1 MRKQNVLAN
10 QSLVKNGS
18 FRQTLTDWTVYPR
31 GSTWVRVVGQEYN
44 GLPVN
49 TLSVGYAASA
59 SQPIVAPMDPD
70 INAVYALKFLC
81 ESRHTGTGLVRISS
95 EGMPPL
101 EIPIPPGLQRN
112 AGQPLAFEP
121 VPYEVALDPTFRA
134 GTTLTF
140 SVTSPPSE
148 PDDYH
153 LLLYITDITIEIHL
167 QPLVLKAFSLDEES
181 HPPTAPVPLCLG
193 ATDFGIHQ
201 LKFDVADGNTWQGT
215 DYSLEVDDNPLGAI
229 VAAPDWPVDYPLDG
243 RRSLRCPPLYLT
255 APHSMTLTLFNQY
268 TAEPYRLAAS
278 LWHHRLKFLQV
289 QEAACFPVLEYNE
302 SVTLGVQVGSF
313 YTGEAL
319 EGLTVTWTVLGTSI
333 QVVTVTDAD
342 GWVYFPFNPD
352 VAGIFTVVV
361 SVASLYYAS
370 GAVTQS
376 LLVQVLAKSPWAEV
390 MAVVADK
397 ADPWALKTGWPNRGS
412 TYRLLA
418 TVPEVLVGTDLS
430 LEWEGDSQEQLKVV
444 VSPAIKEN
452 VPVTS
457 TREVLWTMTS
467 ADKLDGRFELQLI
480 CSKLLKP
487 SPYKRMRLAR
497 NEIEIGRVREADKT
511 CVVDENE
518 SATVQVEVLHRV
530 AAGKGDPV
538 QGALCKWLL
547 PDGTSVDST
556 TGAGGWTSR
565 TWQPT
570 SAGNNAVAVQ
580 IKAHPDAIP
589 VERTFVISAVAS
601 SPWKSHVRFFLD
613 GVEVERN
620 TLGLLCR
627 RGQTHTLKVLPNAAS
642 QWIGK
647 NISLHWR
654 KADPVIGLAISEL
667 GSPKTLLAEGV
678 EWTLSS
684 QTGTSQS
691 RPFEVELHIE
701 GDPSVRELSGRLMHP
716 DLKEELSQ
724 LLDQVSAQ
732 LSGQPFHPCLGALHQ
747 FNALPNALSPL
758 LGLDL
763 FLEWTGTSA
772 AELGATVTPALDQPQ
787 RLDAGGAIWA
797 LDFISAVAGQFML
810 TLSLPQLGFAFT
822 ATPMV
827 LDHNKL
833 RLTVLRGPAID
844 PVVGMDKAWIWAWV
858 VSHFF
863 GEPVAGAPV
872 TWEAEGTTVEVRTD
886 DEGKS
891 GFAYEPKSS
900 GVLPVK
906 GSITSRFDN
915 FQESRS
921 TKVNALGVDPWEQML
936 SAFDGLPQNRLG
948 TKTYFPRRNAEHAL
962 EVSAPVGNA
971 LIGHTLTLGMSGEGP
986 AGLGFAFVPANT
998 LGLARVFNGTLQ
1010 FPFSVKDLKDG
1021 SCALHLAAER
1031 LARLSPPMHMSVGK
1045 GDQVLTISA
1054 ANRAA
1059 PILYWGEAFVGDVS
1073 VLSSI
1078 SGKAMV
1084 GVEVKYSGE
1093 NGETF
1098 TSVTDYYG
1106 IANVRIVPKIPGPS
1120 AVICSVGTG
1129 ASLQSVTLPYE
1140 LLEPREIASLTSPN
1154 TSGFVGARVSA
1165 EILVVSARNGLPLQN
1180 VEVKWT
1186 FPDLVL
1192 LPSRTDVEGKA
1203 KVEFV
1208 LPNSNGGLLEAIV
1221 EGGLAGWVR
1230 EHLEFRGDIEN
1241 VIIDSLTCD
1250 RPVTYTGYEVT
1261 AQALVLASGS
1271 GQPVSGAVLG
1281 CIYAGQPLPDATS
1294 DEDGIAS
1301 FTFVVTEVGEHQLV
1315 VTSSGSSPDSKTQ
1328 PIVVQALQP
1337 ARVYGVSADPLILR
1351 VGESSRITATVRNVL
1366 TQRPLEG
1373 RKVHW
1378 KVDDQEFDMSYTNS
1392 LGKAETNWA
1401 ATRTGAVK
1409 IWAYVFN
1416 QNNTEVGSVDL
1427 NVL

>member
-18 FRQTLTDWTVYPR
+18 FRQTLTDWTVSPR

-59 SQPIVAPMDPD
+59 SQPIVAPMDPGVD
-70 INAVYALKFLC
+70 AIYVLKFLC
-81 ESRHTGTGLVRISS
+81 ESRHTGTGFVRISS

-101 EIPIPPGLQRN
+101 EIQIPPGRQRN

-121 VPYEVALDPTFRA
+121 VLYEVALDSTFRKGA
-134 GTTLTF
+134 TLTF

-153 LLLYITDITIEIHL
+153 LLLYITDITIGIHL
-167 QPLVLKAFSLDEES
+167 QPLVLQAFILDEES
-181 HPPTAPVPLCLG
+181 HPPTALVPLCPGAQDLG
-193 ATDFGIHQ
+193 VHQ
-201 LKFDVADGNTWQGT
+201 LGFEVADGNTWQGT

-229 VAAPDWPVDYPLDG
+229 IAEPDWPVDHPLDG
-243 RRSLRCPPLYLT
+243 RRSLRCPPLDLT
-255 APHSMTLTLFNQY
+255 APHPMTLTLFNQY

-289 QEAACFPVLEYNE
+289 QEAAYFPVLEYNE

-313 YTGEAL
+313 YTGETL

-333 QVVTVTDAD
+333 QVAAVTDAG
-342 GWVYFPFNPD
+342 GWAYFDFTPD
-352 VAGIFTVVV
+352 LAGTFTVVA

-370 GAVTQS
+370 GVVTQS
-376 LLVQVLAKSPWAEV
+376 MEVRGLETDPWREV
-390 MAVVADK
+390 MAVVADE
-397 ADPWALKTGWPNRGS
+397 ATPWALKTGWPNRGS

-418 TVPEVLVGTDLS
+418 RVPEVLVGTTLS

-444 VSPAIKEN
+444 VSPAIKEH

-457 TREVLWTMTS
+457 TREMLWTLTS
-467 ADKLDGRFELQLI
+467 ADELDGRFELQLI

-487 SPYKRMRLAR
+487 SPYKSMRLAR

-518 SATVQVEVLHRV
+518 SATVQVEVLHLV
-530 AAGKGDPV
+530 AAGGGEPV
-538 QGALCKWLL
+538 QGALVKWLP
-547 PDGTSVDST
+547 PDGSAVDST
-556 TGAGGWTSR
+556 TGAGGWTSF

-570 SAGNNAVAVQ
+570 SAGNHSVVVQ
-580 IKAHPDAIP
+580 IRAHPDAIP
-589 VERTFVISAVAS
+589 VERTFAISAVAT
-601 SPWKSHVRFFLD
+601 SPWKSNVGFFLD

-627 RGQTHTLKVLPNAAS
+627 RGQTHTLKVLPNTAS
-642 QWIGK
+642 PWIGK

-654 KADPVIGLAISEL
+654 RADPVIGLTISEP
-667 GSPKTLLAEGV
+667 GSPRTLLPEGV

-684 QTGTSQS
+684 QAGTSQS

-701 GDPSVRELSGRLMHP
+701 GESSVRELSGRLMHP

-724 LLDQVSAQ
+724 LLDQVCAQ
-732 LSGQPFHPCLGALHQ
+732 LTGQPFHPCLGALHQ

-763 FLEWTGTSA
+763 FLEWTGASA
-772 AELGATVTPALDQPQ
+772 ADLGATVTPALDRPQ
-787 RLDAGGAIWA
+787 RLDASGAIWA

-844 PVVGMDKAWIWAWV
+844 PVVGMDKAWIWARV
-858 VSHFF
+858 VSHFS

-891 GFAYEPKSS
+891 GYAYEPKSP
-900 GVLPVK
+900 GVHPVT

-921 TKVNALGVDPWEQML
+921 TAVNALGVDPWEQML
-936 SAFDGLPQNRLG
+936 SAFDGLPQHRLG

-971 LIGHTLTLGMSGEGP
+971 LIGRTLTLGMSGEGP
-986 AGLGFAFVPANT
+986 AGLGFAFIPANT

-1021 SCALHLAAER
+1021 SCALRLAAER

-1054 ANRAA
+1054 ANRAD
-1059 PILYWGEAFVGDVS
+1059 PILYWGEAFVGVVS
-1073 VLSSI
+1073 VFSSI
-1078 SGKAMV
+1078 SRKAMV
-1084 GVEVKYSGE
+1084 GVEVNCSGE
-1093 NGETF
+1093 NGEIF
-1098 TSVTDYYG
+1098 TRVTDYYG
-1106 IANVRIVPKIPGPS
+1106 NAKVRFVPKIPGPS

-1129 ASLQSVTLPYE
+1129 ASSQSVTLPYE

-1154 TSGFVGARVSA
+1154 NSGPVGTRVSA
-1165 EILVVSARNGLPLQN
+1165 EILVVSARNGHPLQN
-1180 VEVKWT
+1180 VEVKWA
-1186 FPDLVL
+1186 FLDLI
-1192 LPSRTDVEGKA
+1192 LPPSTTDGAGKA
-1203 KVEFV
+1203 KVEFR
-1208 LPNSNGGLLEAIV
+1208 LPNMNRALLEATV
-1221 EGGLAGWVR
+1221 VGGLAGWAGKY
-1230 EHLEFRGDIEN
+1230 LEFR
-1241 VIIDSLTCD
+1241 VIPS
-1250 RPVTYTGYEVT
+1250 E
-1261 AQALVLASGS
+1261 
-1271 GQPVSGAVLG
+1271 
-1281 CIYAGQPLPDATS
+1281 
-1294 DEDGIAS
+1294 
-1301 FTFVVTEVGEHQLV
+1301 
-1315 VTSSGSSPDSKTQ
+1315 
-1328 PIVVQALQP
+1328 
-1337 ARVYGVSADPLILR
+1337 
-1351 VGESSRITATVRNVL
+1351 
-1366 TQRPLEG
+1366 
-1373 RKVHW
+1373 
-1378 KVDDQEFDMSYTNS
+1378 
-1392 LGKAETNWA
+1392 
-1401 ATRTGAVK
+1401 
-1409 IWAYVFN
+1409 
-1416 QNNTEVGSVDL
+1416 
-1427 NVL
+1427 